1 MTRHQPDHQHPA
13 EDAALDQV
21 IDADM
26 GRILAKLGAAFDP
39 DAGLADIHA
48 RRAVPSAPGAP
59 GPGGAGSRRLEEACD
74 HIDQLTARL
83 ADLMESGQRIPFGG
97 SSFLELAL
105 DNLVRLRAGLANRTM
120 LRPEAQRLTADARD
134 QVARTDQILRT
145 QHETTL
151 DQLASQTKGR
161 RGALTDQVQLLS
173 QIVTRLYEP
182 DGDDVSLQSA
192 R

>member
-1 MTRHQPDHQHPA
+1 
-13 EDAALDQV
+13 
-21 IDADM
+21 
-26 GRILAKLGAAFDP
+26 
-39 DAGLADIHA
+39 
-48 RRAVPSAPGAP
+48 
-59 GPGGAGSRRLEEACD
+59 
-74 HIDQLTARL
+74 
-83 ADLMESGQRIPFGG
+83 MESGQRIPFGG

-182 DGDDVSLQSA
+182 DGDDVSLQSD